1 MSARPA
7 RSVWPVGGGRL
18 NMFVC
23 LYTDREK
30 PEKNGQSAAPAASLP
45 TPGNVL
51 RRAVS
56 KESQAYPQAVT
67 PTVLM
72 LVTCCMAS

>member
-1 MSARPA
+1 MSARPG

-51 RRAVS
+51 RRAVRNLKPILRLLLPLS
-56 KESQAYPQAVT
+56 
-67 PTVLM
+67 
-72 LVTCCMAS
+72 